1 MRAKVYGLIF
11 CCLLLTAGGCEQSGT
26 TPPPGGNS
34 QAASAPPAANSSAGA
49 AKATSDACALVEK
62 SEVEAVQG
70 ERVAETKPSRQS
82 DGNFL
87 VSQCYYVAASP
98 AKSVVL
104 SAYHADPNNSAGR
117 QPKDFWAERFAEAEG
132 GRDAEKRD
140 AGGRK
145 EGQGREEKE
154 ESSPPRPVEGLG
166 DGAFWLD
173 NRMGGALYV
182 LKGNAFLRISVGGPG
197 DTPDRIKKSKA
208 LAQKAL
214 ERL

>member
-1 MRAKVYGLIF
+1 V
-11 CCLLLTAGGCEQSGT
+11 
-26 TPPPGGNS
+26 
-34 QAASAPPAANSSAGA
+34 
-49 AKATSDACALVEK
+49 VET

-70 ERVAETKPSRQS
+70 EKVTGAKPSSQS

-104 SAYHADPNNSAGR
+104 SVYRADPNNPAGR
-117 QPKDFWAERFAEAEG
+117 QPKDFWGERFAEAG
-132 GRDAEKRD
+132 GGKGRDAEKKN
-140 AGGRK
+140 AGGRR
-145 EGQGREEKE
+145 EGQGGEEKE
-154 ESSPPRPVEGLG
+154 ESAPPQPVEGLG
-166 DGAFWLD
+166 DEAYWLE

-182 LKGNAFLRISVGGPG
+182 LKDNAFLRISVGGPG